1 MFCKQRPAAHD
12 RYHLEDHAL
21 IKSHII
27 LPRVLTAFE
36 WDIALINATLK
47 TPGPYVD
54 VIAEAQR
61 KVTAD
66 IYEIRKQFRT
76 RGIKV
81 YEEVTDKDGVTARY
95 KCRGYESEMWIRWTM
110 MAADAS
116 VVMRK
121 YLGVS
126 TEIFESKE
134 LNRSL
139 FHLEQ

>member
-1 MFCKQRPAAHD
+1 MIDITQED
-12 RYHLEDHAL
+12 RTL

-36 WDIALINATLK
+36 RDIALINTTLK

-66 IYEIRKQFRT
+66 IYDIRKQFRT

-81 YEEVTDKDGVTARY
+81 YEEVADNDGVTARY
-95 KCRGYESEMWIRWTM
+95 KCRGYESEMILRWSS
-110 MAADAS
+110 MAPQAS

-121 YLGVS
+121 YLG
-126 TEIFESKE
+126 
-134 LNRSL
+134 LNTSVGVDRTIPEWL
-139 FHLEQ
+139 HQEEPNPTTP

>member
-1 MFCKQRPAAHD
+1 MID
-12 RYHLEDHAL
+12 ITSEDHTL

-36 WDIALINATLK
+36 RDIALINATLK

-61 KVTAD
+61 KITAD
-66 IYEIRKQFRT
+66 IYEIRKCFRQ

-81 YEEVTDKDGVTARY
+81 YEEVSDNDGVTARY
-95 KCRGYESEMWIRWTM
+95 KCRGYESQMRIRWTM
-110 MAADAS
+110 MAADAN

-121 YLGVS
+121 YLG
-126 TEIFESKE
+126 
-134 LNRSL
+134 LNTDM
-139 FHLEQ
+139 

>member
-1 MFCKQRPAAHD
+1 MIDITPQ
-12 RYHLEDHAL
+12 DHTL

-27 LPRVLTAFE
+27 LPRVLSAFE
-36 WDIALINATLK
+36 RDIALINATLK

-61 KVTAD
+61 KITAD
-66 IYEIRKQFRT
+66 LYEVRKGFRQ

-81 YEEVTDKDGVTARY
+81 YEEVTDNDGVTARY
-95 KCRGYESEMWIRWTM
+95 KCRGYESQMRIRWTM

-121 YLGVS
+121 YLGLS
-126 TEIFESKE
+126 TDMYVDPSVPEW
-134 LNRSL
+134 LQRGP
-139 FHLEQ
+139 

>member
-1 MFCKQRPAAHD
+1 MIDITPED
-12 RYHLEDHAL
+12 RAL

-36 WDIALINATLK
+36 RDIALINATLK

-61 KVTAD
+61 KITAD
-66 IYEIRKQFRT
+66 IYEVRKGFRQ

-81 YEEVTDKDGVTARY
+81 YEEVADNDGVTARY
-95 KCRGYESEMWIRWTM
+95 KCRGYQAEKRIRWAF

-121 YLGVS
+121 YLG
-126 TEIFESKE
+126 
-134 LNRSL
+134 LNEGERP
-139 FHLEQ
+139 FVMVPPK